1 MANILDLNPREIPDM
16 LRNGDLNLAVIGC
29 GVMGLP
35 LACLY
40 ADAGAQVYGVDV
52 NIKHIEN
59 LKRGVCISPEP
70 GLKTLLKKVLRS
82 NRFQPTTDFQNAVED
97 SDIVMIVVSASV
109 DPHGL
114 PDYTAL
120 RKVSEDL
127 GLILRKGHLVIQSS
141 TTGPGVT
148 EGIVKRI
155 LESLSGLKAE
165 EDFGFVYSPLR
176 GSGGSL
182 LRDLVRYPR
191 IVGAV
196 GPKSLEA
203 AKAVLSVVVKG
214 GVVPVRDI
222 RTAETVKLF
231 ENYYRFATLVLSQEL
246 AMLCEKINVDY
257 MEVLEACRTQPHCHL
272 LNPSIGVGGHL
283 PKDMCLLQ
291 ASAEDVKCG
300 LRMLKTAMKVNERL
314 LRHDLSLVTKA
325 LRRLGKRLKRSKILV
340 LGLSFK
346 PDVKDI
352 RNSYSFMLADS
363 LLKKGARVIVHDPY
377 FTTREIRD
385 MGFEASANM
394 DRAVREVDCVVIA
407 TPHSRF
413 RRLSLSDF
421 KRPDGKPVAV
431 VDFGRI
437 LDGSEAERMG
447 VVYVGVGAGTV
458 D

>member
-1 MANILDLNPREIPDM
+1 MANILELSPREIPDM
-16 LRNGDLNLAVIGC
+16 LRNGDLKIAVIGC

-52 NIKHIEN
+52 NIKHVEN
-59 LKRGVCISPEP
+59 LKRGVCTSPEP
-70 GLKTLLKKVLRS
+70 GLRNLLKRVLWS
-82 NRFQPTTDFQNAVED
+82 NKFQPTTDFQSAVED

-127 GLILRKGHLVIQSS
+127 GLILKKGQLVVQSS
-141 TTGPGVT
+141 TTGLGVT
-148 EGIVKRI
+148 EGIVQRI

-165 EDFGFVYSPLR
+165 EDFGFAYSPLR

-182 LRDLVRYPR
+182 LRDLVCYPR
-191 IVGAV
+191 IVGAA
-196 GPKSLEA
+196 GPRSLEA
-203 AKAVLSVVVKG
+203 VKAVLSVIVKG
-214 GVVPVRDI
+214 GVVPVKDI
-222 RTAETVKLF
+222 RTAEAVKLF
-231 ENYYRFATLVLSQEL
+231 ENYYRFVTLILGQEL

-272 LNPSIGVGGHL
+272 LKPSIGVGGHL

-300 LRMLKTAMKVNERL
+300 LRMLKTAMKVNEKL
-314 LRHDLSLVTKA
+314 LRHDLSLVTRA
-325 LRRLGKRLKRSKILV
+325 LWRLGKRLRRSKILV

-346 PDVKDI
+346 PNVKDI
-352 RNSYSFMLADS
+352 RNSYSFMLAES
-363 LLKKGARVIVHDPY
+363 LLKKGARVFVHDPY

-394 DRAVREVDCVVIA
+394 NRAIKEADCIVIA

-413 RRLSLSDF
+413 KKLSLSDF

-437 LDGSEAERMG
+437 LDGSEAEKMG
-447 VVYVGVGAGTV
+447 IIYVGVGAGTV
-458 D
+458 G